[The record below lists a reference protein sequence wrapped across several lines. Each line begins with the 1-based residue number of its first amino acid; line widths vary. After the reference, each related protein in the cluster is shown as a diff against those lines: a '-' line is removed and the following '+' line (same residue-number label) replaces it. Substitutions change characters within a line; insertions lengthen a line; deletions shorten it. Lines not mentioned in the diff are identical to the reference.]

1 MNAQNI
7 KKLIG
12 SAVALVI
19 LTLGGYEVSVSFA
32 PTSYEFTHVSFSET
46 DIPAYQ
52 GEAYVVLNDNVPL
65 FSEREKTNTKAF
77 EYYGD
82 LDALG
87 RCTGGYANICQELM
101 PTEARGSISEIKPT
115 GWYNN
120 RYEIVEGGSLYN
132 RSHLIGFQLAGENA
146 NEKNL
151 ITGTR
156 YFNASTML
164 PFENMVADYVKE
176 TGNHVL
182 YRVMP
187 IFEGDEL
194 VARGVTME
202 AYSVEDQGEG
212 VMFYVFAYNVQP
224 GITIDYE
231 TGINYLT
238 PTTSEPIY
246 GNSRSKV
253 YHCPDQKSYA
263 DMKKS
268 PNLVEFKNEGEAIKA
283 GYRKAAN

>member
-1 MNAQNI
+1 MDVKNI

-12 SAVALVI
+12 SAITVVI
-19 LTLGGYEVSVSFA
+19 LALGGYEVSVSFE
-32 PTSYEFTHVSFSET
+32 PTSYDFKETSFTAT
-46 DIPAYQ
+46 DIPDYQ

-65 FSEREKTNTKAF
+65 FSERDKTSTEAF
-77 EYYGD
+77 EYYGE
-82 LDALG
+82 LDELG
-87 RCTGGYANICQELM
+87 RCTGGYANICQDLM
-101 PTEARGSISEIKPT
+101 PTEPRGSISEIKPT
-115 GWYNN
+115 GWHSN
-120 RYEIVEGGSLYN
+120 RYDIVEGGSLYN

-164 PFENMVADYVKE
+164 LFENMVADYVKE
-176 TGNHVL
+176 TNHHVL
-182 YRVMP
+182 YRVIP
-187 IFEGDEL
+187 IFDGNDL

-202 AYSVEDQGEG
+202 AYSVEDHGEG
-212 VMFYVFAYNVQP
+212 IMFNVFAYNVQP

-238 PTTSEPIY
+238 PKADEVIY

-253 YHCPDQKSYA
+253 YHCPGQKSYE
-263 DMKKS
+263 DMKNS